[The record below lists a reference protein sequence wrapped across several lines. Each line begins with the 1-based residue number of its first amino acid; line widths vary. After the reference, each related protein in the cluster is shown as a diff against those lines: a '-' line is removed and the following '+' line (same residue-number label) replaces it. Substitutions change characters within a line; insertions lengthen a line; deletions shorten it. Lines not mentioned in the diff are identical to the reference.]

1 MTHGSLA
8 FFLVARI
15 SVFCSCAAFASASFA
30 TTIDVS
36 PSPTH
41 GIQAALNRAQ
51 PGDVIRLRPGVYY
64 EDFKTVRNGRPGKP
78 IVITGPRSA
87 VIKGSGASRVIE
99 INHDYTELRGFTVD
113 GKFGAGNTKGSYR
126 DKLIYVIGKTR
137 GDGVTGLRILNMSV
151 KNAGGECIRLRYQTR
166 RNEIAYSQISNCGR
180 YDFAFRDGGKNGE
193 GIYIGT
199 APEQRGAHGAPD
211 RSVDASD
218 ANHVHHNIIDTKGN
232 ECVDIKEGSSRN
244 VVEHNQCSGQKDK
257 NSGGFD
263 SRGNNNV
270 FRYNTVSNVR
280 GAGVRLGGDSD
291 KDGINNDVYGNTFRK
306 VGVAVVRAER
316 GPQGKVCG
324 NTSQSNSEKKD
335 KKKGKVQ
342 LEPLAGC

>member
-1 MTHGSLA
+1 MEHGTLPHLGAALASAFVICAALSCPSLA
-8 FFLVARI
+8 AVI
-15 SVFCSCAAFASASFA
+15 N
-30 TTIDVS
+30 VS
-36 PSPTH
+36 PLSARSL
-41 GIQAALNRAQ
+41 QAALVRAR
-51 PGDVIRLRPGVYY
+51 PGDVIRLGPGVYY
-64 EDFKTVRNGRPGKP
+64 EDFKTVRDGKPGKP
-78 IVITGPRSA
+78 IIITGPRTA
-87 VIKGSGASRVIE
+87 IIKGAGAPRVIE
-99 INHDYTELRGFTVD
+99 INHDYIEMRGFTVD
-113 GKFGAGNTKGSYR
+113 GKFRSSNSKGSYR

-137 GDGVTGLRILNMSV
+137 GDGVTGLKIMNMSV

-180 YDFAFRDGGKNGE
+180 YDFAFNGGGKNGE

-211 RSVDASD
+211 GSVDASN
-218 ANHVHHNIIDTKGN
+218 ANHVHHNVINTKGN

-270 FRYNTVSNVR
+270 FRYNTVSDVR
-280 GAGVRLGGDSD
+280 GAGVRLGGDSST
-291 KDGINNDVYGNTFRK
+291 DGINNDVYGNTFRK
-306 VGVAVVRAER
+306 VGVGVVSAQR

-324 NTSQSNSEKKD
+324 NASQANSGKTEKKT
-335 KKKGKVQ
+335 GKIQVD
-342 LEPLAGC
+342 PLSNC

>member
-1 MTHGSLA
+1 MAHGFLA
-8 FFLVARI
+8 SFLVARM
-15 SVFCSCAAFASASFA
+15 SVFCSCAAFAGASFA
-30 TTIDVS
+30 ATIDVS
-36 PSPTH
+36 PSPRH
-41 GIQAALNRAQ
+41 SIQAALNKAE
-51 PGDVIRLRPGVYY
+51 PGDVIRLKPGVYY
-64 EDFKTVRNGRPGKP
+64 EDFKTVRNGKPGKP

-87 VIKGSGASRVIE
+87 IVKGSGAPRVIE
-99 INHDYTELRGFTVD
+99 INHDYTVLRGFTVD
-113 GKFGAGNTKGSYR
+113 GKVGAGNNKRSYR
-126 DKLIYVIGKTR
+126 DKLIYVIGKAR

-166 RNEIAYSQISNCGR
+166 RNEIAYSQINNCGR
-180 YDFAFRDGGKNGE
+180 YDFAFNDGGKNGE

-218 ANHVHHNIIDTKGN
+218 ANHVHHNVIDTKGN

-244 VVEHNQCSGQKDK
+244 IVEHNQCSGQKDK

-291 KDGINNDVYGNTFRK
+291 KDGLNNDVYGNTFRK

-324 NTSQSNSEKKD
+324 NTSQSNSERKE
-335 KKKGKVQ
+335 KKKGKVPV
-342 LEPLAGC
+342 EPLAKC

>member
-1 MTHGSLA
+1 M
-8 FFLVARI
+8 
-15 SVFCSCAAFASASFA
+15 
-30 TTIDVS
+30 
-36 PSPTH
+36 H

-87 VIKGSGASRVIE
+87 SVRGAGAPRVIE
-99 INHDYTELRGFTVD
+99 INHDYVELRGFTVD
-113 GKFGAGNTKGSYR
+113 GKFGAGNTNGSYR
-126 DKLIYVIGKTR
+126 DKLIYVIGKTP

-218 ANHVHHNIIDTKGN
+218 ANHIHHNVIDTRGN

-244 VVEHNQCSGQKDK
+244 VVEHNQCSGQQDK

-291 KDGINNDVYGNTFRK
+291 RDGINNDVYGNTFRK

-324 NTSQSNSEKKD
+324 NNSQSNSETTQ